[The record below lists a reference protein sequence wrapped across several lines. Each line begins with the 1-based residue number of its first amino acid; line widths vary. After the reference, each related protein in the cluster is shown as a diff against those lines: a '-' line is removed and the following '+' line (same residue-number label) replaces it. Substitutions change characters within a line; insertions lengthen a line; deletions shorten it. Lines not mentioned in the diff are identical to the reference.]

1 MWLNSVLLVQVILGS
16 DMNGDLKHNMP
27 HMEIQLNRGPSGLG
41 FNIVGGTDQQYI
53 SNDSGI
59 FVTKI
64 REDGAAAVDGRLEE
78 GDKILSING
87 IALTSITHQEA
98 VNLFRTAGEH
108 VILHVAKRE
117 QNHMNGPSG
126 YKGSGDFGSSST
138 VLFFVVLTTV
148 AAAAVLGFMRYRRR
162 L

>member
-1 MWLNSVLLVQVILGS
+1 
-16 DMNGDLKHNMP
+16 MNGNLKNTMSHI
-27 HMEIQLNRGPSGLG
+27 EIQLSRGPSGLG
-41 FNIVGGTDQQYI
+41 FNVVGGTDQQYI

-64 REDGAAAVDGRLEE
+64 REDGAAAMDGRLEE

-87 IALTSITHQEA
+87 IELNNMTHQEA

-108 VILHVAKRE
+108 VTLQVLKRE

-126 YKGSGDFGSSST
+126 YKGSGDGSSSKT
-138 VLFFVVLTTV
+138 FLFVVMAAV
-148 AAAAVLGFMRYRRR
+148 AAVAVLGFMRYRHRI
-162 L
+162 